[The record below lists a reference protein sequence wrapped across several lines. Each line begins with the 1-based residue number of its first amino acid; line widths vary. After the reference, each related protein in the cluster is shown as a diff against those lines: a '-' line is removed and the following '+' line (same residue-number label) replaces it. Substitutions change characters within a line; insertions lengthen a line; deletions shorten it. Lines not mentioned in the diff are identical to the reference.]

1 MVKSRQY
8 TLLFLMIILMQP
20 CLVDAKVFIV
30 RKYVVSNLN
39 SNIHTATADSASS
52 CVSHQHQIK
61 YYSGLYSSSVA
72 NNFNGNIMYY
82 ALRAVEAHNYST
94 ESTVTAEDNATIA
107 NITDHSRFA
116 PAGMELAN
124 KVICAKILQEIDT
137 VYLISKT
144 ALCIWVYVCDYRA
157 DRFPNYLLKAR
168 CKTATCNGNC
178 GSHNNRHNMCQS
190 HGIHVT
196 VPKMRDD
203 CEEWVWGQELL
214 PLACTCT
221 NDIMMKAESIIFIC
235 T

>member
-1 MVKSRQY
+1 MAMSKQNI
-8 TLLFLMIILMQP
+8 LLLIVIVLMQV
-20 CLVDAKVFIV
+20 CLLDARRLEIV
-30 RKYVVSNLN
+30 RKSTVSNLN
-39 SNIHTATADSASS
+39 RNVDTATTDSASS
-52 CVSHQHQIK
+52 CAPHQHQLK
-61 YYSGLYSSSVA
+61 YYNKLYSSSAA

-82 ALRAVEAHNYST
+82 ALRAVEAHNNRT

-137 VYLISKT
+137 EVSLISKT
-144 ALCIWVYVCDYRA
+144 ALCAWDYACNYRA
-157 DRFPNYLLKAR
+157 DRFPNYLFKAR
-168 CKTATCNGNC
+168 CKTATCNSNC
-178 GSHNNRHNMCQS
+178 DPNSNRHNMCQS

-196 VPKMRDD
+196 ILEMRDN

-221 NDIMMKAESIIFIC
+221 NDVMMKAESMSG
-235 T
+235 